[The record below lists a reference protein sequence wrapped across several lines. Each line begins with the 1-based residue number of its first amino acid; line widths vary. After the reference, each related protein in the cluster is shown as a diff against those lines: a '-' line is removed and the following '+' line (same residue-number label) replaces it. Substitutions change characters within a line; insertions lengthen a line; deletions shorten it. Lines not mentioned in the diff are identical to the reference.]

1 MFSFYPIFFSSGGGS
16 SGGNAE
22 ITPITIRF
30 INTTGGTVQLFYTG
44 TVINDLVPE
53 TLEIMA
59 RTTQLENNK
68 NVAIIVPE
76 GSAIIVLPNMGHVG
90 TSTFPANGLIT
101 WSCANDNGDEL
112 YTSENGVT
120 QVTVTNYTG
129 NGTARG
135 RILTFTA
142 DDVVTLGYQEPMS

>member
-1 MFSFYPIFFSSGGGS
+1 MFTAYPIYFSSGGG
-16 SGGNAE
+16 GDGNAE
-22 ITPITIRF
+22 ITPVTIRF

-44 TVINDLVPE
+44 TQVNDLVPD

-68 NVAIIVPE
+68 NVVIIVPE

-90 TSTFPANGLIT
+90 TSTFAANGLIT
-101 WSCANDNGDEL
+101 WSCASNNGDEL
-112 YTSENGVT
+112 YTNDNGVT

-135 RILTFTA
+135 RILTFVA
-142 DDVVTLGYQEPMS
+142 DDVVTLGYDEPMS